1 MSETTPD
8 PLAASL
14 PPPERE
20 VSKSNTREWDGTE
33 AIDAFAGARLAA
45 EQELAQEYLE
55 QIDEQGEQEEGSAE
69 VEEVPE
75 EDALELSEG
84 TDEIEAET
92 SAEEPVEVTPRADK
106 RIQKL
111 VAEKK
116 AAESK
121 MEALLE
127 QLTRA
132 ELARQAAEQQRLQ
145 EVAYER
151 QMRELELQKQQR
163 MRMLEDAG
171 FDPTDPRNQY
181 MLVVGDENQTLK
193 QELHNI
199 KTQLQMRQ
207 EQEKQAEG
215 WRIYN
220 SNLDKAIQSTLAG
233 RQLDPETEEVVRK
246 AVTAMATIN
255 NSADPIEEVRTILK
269 PYLKALKP
277 ATGQAPQ
284 KAKVPQNIEAHRAVA
299 LKGTTGNRKAGEK
312 AGSAKPG
319 KLSLDQAREA
329 LFGSAKTIWDR

>member
-1 MSETTPD
+1 MSDFDSDISPD
-8 PLAASL
+8 M
-14 PPPERE
+14 RE
-20 VSKSNTREWDGTE
+20 VSASNSREWDGDD
-33 AIDAFAGARLAA
+33 AIDAFPDAKAKAEKQLAQEFADKVNAGELDPSGEPAQEPEEEEETVEEP
-45 EQELAQEYLE
+45 EQEL
-55 QIDEQGEQEEGSAE
+55 EELAATE
-69 VEEVPE
+69 EEPEEV
-75 EDALELSEG
+75 
-84 TDEIEAET
+84 
-92 SAEEPVEVTPRADK
+92 VTPRADK

-151 QMRELELQKQQR
+151 QMRELESRKQQR
-163 MRMLEDAG
+163 MRMLEEAG

-193 QELHNI
+193 EELQNI
-199 KTQLQMRQ
+199 KQQLQVRQ

-220 SNLDKAIQSTLAG
+220 SNLDKAIKSTLAG
-233 RQLDPETEEVVRK
+233 RQLDPDTEATVRK

-255 NSADPIEEVRTILK
+255 NSADPIEEVREILK
-269 PYLKALKP
+269 PYLKTVKP
-277 ATGQAPQ
+277 AAAATQAKTPTN
-284 KAKVPQNIEAHRAVA
+284 VDAHRAVA
-299 LKGTTGNRKAGEK
+299 LKGTTGNRKPGDK

-319 KLSLDQAREA
+319 KLSVEKAAEMLWGPRSW
-329 LFGSAKTIWDR
+329 GR

>member
-1 MSETTPD
+1 MSDFESEVPAHMRGVSTT
-8 PLAASL
+8 
-14 PPPERE
+14 
-20 VSKSNTREWDGTE
+20 NTREWDGDE
-33 AIDAFAGARLAA
+33 AIDAFPDAKQKGEKL
-45 EQELAQEYLE
+45 LAQEFADKVNAGE
-55 QIDEQGEQEEGSAE
+55 IDVSGEPVEGSEETDEVTAE
-69 VEEVPE
+69 EAP
-75 EDALELSEG
+75 ELSEG

-92 SAEEPVEVTPRADK
+92 SEEEPVEVTPRADK

-193 QELHNI
+193 QELQNI

-220 SNLDKAIQSTLAG
+220 SNLDKAIKSTLAG

-255 NSADPIEEVRTILK
+255 NSADPIEEVRTVLK
-269 PYLKALKP
+269 PYLKTLKP
-277 ATGQAPQ
+277 STAQAPTQ
-284 KAKVPQNIEAHRAVA
+284 QRTPANLDAHRAVA
-299 LKGTTGNRKAGEK
+299 LKGTTGNRKVGEK

-319 KLSLDQAREA
+319 KISLEKAAEMLWGPRDWGR
-329 LFGSAKTIWDR
+329 